1 MRDVPPVDADII
13 LDPFL
18 LNALPRSL
26 AGTACY
32 IVGVAVVAFFV
43 AGWTAGWIGRLVGSG
58 GVGGG
63 GGGGWEGVK
72 KRQ

>member
-1 MRDVPPVDADII
+1 MRDVPPVDVDII

-18 LNALPRSL
+18 FNVLPRSI

-32 IVGVAVVAFFV
+32 IVGVAVAAYFL
-43 AGWTAGWIGRLVGSG
+43 ASQIAAWIQGLIAAAREQQ
-58 GVGGG
+58 
-63 GGGGWEGVK
+63 EGEK